1 MLYAKFGWNW
11 PSGSVEVDENV
22 KKFTDRRTDDE
33 RQAIKKKLTSAFS
46 SGELK
51 IDWKS
56 TLETYRPYDLRHQ
69 WQPNTDQQ

>member
-22 KKFTDRRTDDE
+22 KKITDKRTDDE

>member
-22 KKFTDRRTDDE
+22 KKNYRQTDGRRAAGD
-33 RQAIKKKLTSAFS
+33 KKKLTSAFS